1 MKRAATTTTTT
12 TFPAP
17 SLSTTPMAPLLPLD
31 PAPNQVPS
39 QVPNPAAFPYRDW
52 LAAKNEL
59 ETALRRGPCYGM
71 VTGASGTGKTSLCH
85 VLTASL
91 DDRQLL
97 YLSASRVSL
106 LGVVRFFAQVLR
118 VVPRRSSIETIKV
131 LVDVIK
137 DRATRPVLWI
147 DEADRLPTA
156 TLTELRSLV
165 EADPAPTPLLSL
177 ILSGPPEL
185 RAQLEAPELFPL
197 KRRLVVRAV
206 LDGLRRDELDPFLG
220 HRFGDAA
227 RRVPASQ
234 KDELF
239 ERTRGAPALVH
250 RVVAYALGR
259 TTKTLGDSELREALD
274 AAGL

>member
-1 MKRAATTTTTT
+1 MKCSATATTSLVFTQPTTAS
-12 TFPAP
+12 PAVPVVPPEP
-17 SLSTTPMAPLLPLD
+17 SPNRAP
-31 PAPNQVPS
+31 
-39 QVPNPAAFPYRDW
+39 FPYRDW
-52 LAAKNEL
+52 LAAKDAL
-59 ETALRRGPCYGM
+59 ETALRRGPCYGL

-85 VLTASL
+85 ALTTSL
-91 DDRQLL
+91 DDRPLL

-106 LGVVRFFAQVLR
+106 LSVVRFFAHALR

-147 DEADRLPTA
+147 DEADRMPAA

-177 ILSGPPEL
+177 VLSGPPEL

-206 LDGLRRDELDPFLG
+206 LDGLRRDELAPFLE
-220 HRFGDAA
+220 HRFGDAG
-227 RRVPASQ
+227 RRVSASLH
-234 KDELF
+234 DELF
-239 ERTRGAPALVH
+239 ERTRGAPALVD
-250 RVVAYALGR
+250 RVIGYALGR
-259 TTKTLGDSELREALD
+259 TTKPLDDGDLREALD